1 MNISAIKKKI
11 YFLEQQRQK
20 KLAYLLN
27 PKDMIAGSIY
37 RAYKKCGNKN
47 CRCAKGKLHGPFS
60 YLSRKIDGI
69 TKLTFVRRADE
80 VSIEEHAIY
89 YRKYTKAVADLG
101 KLNIKIYDNIK
112 KIKEVKT
119 KNYEPGKV

>member
-1 MNISAIKKKI
+1 MDISKIKKKI
-11 YFLEQQRQK
+11 RFLERQRQK

-37 RAYKKCGNKN
+37 ETYKKCGNKN
-47 CRCAKGKLHGPFS
+47 CRCAKGDLHGPFF
-60 YLSRKIDGI
+60 YLSRKEDGV

-80 VSIEEHAIY
+80 DIIEEKAKN
-89 YRKYTKAVADLG
+89 YRKYTKAVADLS
-101 KLNIKIYDNIK
+101 KLNLKIYDNIK

-119 KNYEPGKV
+119 DSYEPGKV

>member
-1 MNISAIKKKI
+1 MDISKIKKKI
-11 YFLEQQRQK
+11 RFLERQRQK
-20 KLAYLLN
+20 KLTYLLN

-37 RAYKKCGNKN
+37 RKVG
-47 CRCAKGKLHGPFS
+47 GV
-60 YLSRKIDGI
+60 

-80 VSIEEHAIY
+80 DIIEEKAKN

-101 KLNIKIYDNIK
+101 KLNLKIYDNIK

>member
-1 MNISAIKKKI
+1 MDISKIKKKI

-20 KLAYLLN
+20 KLTYLLN

-37 RAYKKCGNKN
+37 ETYKKCGNKN
-47 CRCAKGKLHGPFS
+47 CRCAKGDLHGPFF
-60 YLSRKIDGI
+60 YLSRKTGGK

-80 VSIEEHAIY
+80 DSIEEKAKN

-101 KLNIKIYDNIK
+101 KLNMKIYDNIK

-119 KNYEPGKV
+119 GNYEPGKV

>member
-1 MNISAIKKKI
+1 MDISKVKKKI
-11 YFLEQQRQK
+11 RFLERQRQK
-20 KLAYLLN
+20 KIAYLLN

-37 RAYKKCGNKN
+37 ETYKKCGNKT
-47 CRCAKGKLHGPFS
+47 CRCAKGDLHGPFF
-60 YLSRKIDGI
+60 YLSRKVEGK

-80 VSIEEHAIY
+80 DSVEEKAKN

-101 KLNIKIYDNIK
+101 KLNMKIYDNIK

-119 KNYEPGKV
+119 DSYEPGKV

>member
-1 MNISAIKKKI
+1 MDISKIKKKI
-11 YFLEQQRQK
+11 HFLEKQRSK

-37 RAYKKCGNKN
+37 ETYKKCGNKN
-47 CRCAKGKLHGPFS
+47 CRCAKGDLHGPFF
-60 YLSRKIDGI
+60 YLSRKAGGK

-80 VSIEEHAIY
+80 DSVEEKAKNY
-89 YRKYTKAVADLG
+89 KKYIKAVASLS
-101 KLNIKIYDNIK
+101 KLNSKIYDNIK

-119 KNYEPGKV
+119 DSYEPGKV

>member
-1 MNISAIKKKI
+1 MDISKIKKKI
-11 YFLEQQRQK
+11 RFLERQRQK
-20 KLAYLLN
+20 KLTYLLN
-27 PKDMIAGSIY
+27 PKDMIAGSMY
-37 RAYKKCGNKN
+37 GTYKKCGNRK
-47 CRCAKGKLHGPFS
+47 CRCAKGDLHGPFF
-60 YLSRKIDGI
+60 YLSRKEDGA

-80 VSIEEHAIY
+80 DIIEEKAKN

-101 KLNIKIYDNIK
+101 KLNLKIYDNIK